1 MECCICLE
9 NGLNISM
16 VRFPCSHKICLQC
29 LCEIIKTECPMC
41 RVDITK
47 DIPKRILN
55 IIDENR
61 KDDKK
66 SENGYNL
73 DIGSDYQFPPL

>member
-1 MECCICLE
+1 
-9 NGLNISM
+9 
-16 VRFPCSHKICLQC
+16 
-29 LCEIIKTECPMC
+29 MC

-55 IIDENR
+55 IIDENK
-61 KDDKK
+61 KDNKK
-66 SENGYNL
+66 SENGNNL